1 MGVVWSIAVACG
13 MGLTMRYEA
22 TPGKSATASG
32 DWPTGSRLRPA
43 TDRPTLVV
51 MAHPQCP
58 CTEATL
64 SELNELL
71 AQCPNKAR
79 VYVVFWKPT
88 GYPTD
93 WEKTPLWKSAAA
105 LPGVEVLT
113 DEGGLEARRF
123 HAFTS
128 GQTFLFDASHHLV
141 FSGGITAGRGHVGD
155 NVGRDTIVSWL
166 TTGKAKRNK
175 TFVFGCSLF
184 SPGSKNISP

>member
-1 MGVVWSIAVACG
+1 MAGAWVFAVAYG
-13 MGLTMRYEA
+13 MGITMKYEA
-22 TPGKSATASG
+22 TPGKSATSPG

-58 CTEATL
+58 CTGATI

-71 AQCPNKAR
+71 ARCQGKAR

-93 WEKTPLWKSAAA
+93 WEKTSLWKSAAA
-105 LPGVEVLT
+105 IPGVEALT

-123 HAFTS
+123 HAVTS
-128 GQTFLFDASHHLV
+128 GQTFLFDASRHLV

-155 NVGRDTIVSWL
+155 NVGRDTVVSLL
-166 TTGKAKRNK
+166 TTGQAKRNK
-175 TFVFGCSLF
+175 SFVFGCSLF
-184 SPGSKNISP
+184 SPGSKNTPR